1 MKMQW
6 RIYIV
11 KFWTRVPPP
20 PGGPNSFNFMQFLG
34 NFGEIVCWRPPGELA
49 PPPRGNPGSATE
61 MSNRTLVLQ
70 GPNILK
76 LLDTNCLPFVDITG
90 PDGLRD
96 HRKRVYHDFDQ
107 HVTGIGATSSE
118 SSSAVSY
125 FVPRVA

>member
-1 MKMQW
+1 MMPMVERRIQNSKMGKMK
-6 RIYIV
+6 
-11 KFWTRVPPP
+11 
-20 PGGPNSFNFMQFLG
+20 
-34 NFGEIVCWRPPGELA
+34 
-49 PPPRGNPGSATE
+49 

-76 LLDTNCLPFVDITG
+76 LLDTNCLSFVDITG

-125 FVPRVA
+125 LFRGSPNAPFPKGKHGQVGEIGWEAENLWQRKY